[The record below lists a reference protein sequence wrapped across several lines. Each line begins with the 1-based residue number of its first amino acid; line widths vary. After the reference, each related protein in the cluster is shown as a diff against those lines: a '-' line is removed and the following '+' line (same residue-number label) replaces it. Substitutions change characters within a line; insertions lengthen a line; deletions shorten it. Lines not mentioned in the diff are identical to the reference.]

1 MAKSTGASTQL
12 ESSWLRVYAAG
23 VQLAYRDTDR
33 ARLPL
38 QYVEVVFEGVRQCT
52 VLCADQ
58 QQHQQQIGGREP

>member
-1 MAKSTGASTQL
+1 MLNRLARVATLDGRID
-12 ESSWLRVYAAG
+12 WRVYAAG

-52 VLCADQ
+52 VLCSDQ
-58 QQHQQQIGGREP
+58 QQHQQQIGG